1 MKTIRLLFEYSSYN
15 IFIYD
20 ENGLPVGSY
29 LPEEVRDDPE
39 LVSLCDDIAERYD
52 RSCEDEKGDFNHTQ
66 IGHPFKSAGEEMDFV
81 REVCYFV
88 KLLKYKLG
96 DKYKFVDEYWEDL
109 AWFYWPEE

>member
-20 ENGLPVGSY
+20 EKGLPVGSY
-29 LPEEVRDDPE
+29 LPEEVRGDQE
-39 LVSLCDDIAERYD
+39 LVALCEDIAERYD
-52 RSCEDEKGDFNHTQ
+52 RSCEDENGDFNHAE
-66 IGHPFKSAGEEMDFV
+66 IGHPFKSAVEEMDFV

-88 KLLKYKLG
+88 KLLKEKLG

-109 AWFYWPEE
+109 VWLYWPEE